1 MRNRVRA
8 TSISLVVTIGLW
20 IPASVLPQARGGTQ
34 TRQAPRA
41 QSPRSAQ
48 PVQPA
53 QPAPPAPPQHT
64 QPAPAKAPA
73 GWTQKTP
80 DGQPDIQGFWS
91 TATSVPLERPTACGS
106 REFYTEEE
114 MKAGAR
120 GCTSEAAT
128 TDTADNGA
136 QRGGTKTPAD
146 ATPHYDLAQFGLN
159 IKTMAESNRTS
170 MIVGPEGR
178 IPPLSPEGQER
189 QAELAAKQAA
199 MRGHEFDQAE
209 NRSLTERCILWNS
222 EGPPVLSPGYNSNV
236 QIVQGQ
242 GYVMILQ
249 EMMHDARLIPLD
261 NRPHVSSNV
270 AQWFGD
276 SRGHWEGDTLVVETT
291 NYNGRNPFQRIS
303 SESLKVTERFK
314 RIDEATLQYEFTIE
328 DPVWTKPWTAVVSW
342 AKTDGPLF
350 EYACHEGNY
359 GMVNILLGARAQER
373 EAAAKDR

>member
-1 MRNRVRA
+1 
-8 TSISLVVTIGLW
+8 
-20 IPASVLPQARGGTQ
+20 
-34 TRQAPRA
+34 
-41 QSPRSAQ
+41 
-48 PVQPA
+48 
-53 QPAPPAPPQHT
+53 
-64 QPAPAKAPA
+64 
-73 GWTQKTP
+73 
-80 DGQPDIQGFWS
+80 
-91 TATSVPLERPTACGS
+91 
-106 REFYTEEE
+106 
-114 MKAGAR
+114 
-120 GCTSEAAT
+120 
-128 TDTADNGA
+128 
-136 QRGGTKTPAD
+136 
-146 ATPHYDLAQFGLN
+146 
-159 IKTMAESNRTS
+159 